1 MLSPSIPVESS
12 IKWEG
17 MRISRL
23 LPALLLA
30 FCCAIARADAP
41 GFDLDG
47 PKLDVRVDRAGKTL
61 PIAEVPNLEAG
72 DRLWLHPDFPESQS
86 THYLLIVAF
95 LRGATNP
102 PPDEWFTKIESWNDS
117 VRQEGAFVVVPKEA
131 EQALVFFAP
140 ETGGD
145 FSTLR
150 SAVRG
155 RPGAFVRAAQDL
167 QQAGLDRMRLE
178 RYLAEIKSISD
189 SDPAAL
195 QPESALLAR
204 SLKIKVNQQCFDRPA
219 EQQASCLTQHTED
232 LVLDDAHSQ
241 SMVAQLA
248 NGATAD
254 LMNQLSYS
262 RLGGGGAYSA
272 YIGAVVDLARIM
284 GSLHSAQYVYIPA
297 LAVPDKDSFR
307 LKLNNPP
314 SFRKPKSVLV
324 VALPPVQ
331 KVQFPPLKPIDAKQQ
346 YCAESPS
353 LLLPTEGAPLVFA
366 TSLAHDLALQIEDK
380 HRKSISLPVQAD
392 PSKGGFIVDTS
403 RIDAGALNP
412 EVTATIVGMWGFDHF
427 RGPQFQL
434 KSSRP
439 QSWRVQANDA
449 TSLVVGRD
457 DKLQLSGQDLTCV
470 SSVTARDD
478 AGKTTKLNWKPV
490 KPGEMEIEVPLTQ
503 AKPGRMMI
511 DISQHGLKKADQVTV
526 QTYAEAAQFDKF
538 SINSGDKKGTLQGKR
553 LDQVA
558 GLEMNGIKFHPMS
571 FDRQNG
577 EDQLAVATESNTS
590 NLKPAQLS
598 AKVTLKDGRTLSVPA
613 TILNSRPQV
622 ALVSKG
628 VQEDEASAS
637 PIRLSNPDDLPTNG
651 KIVFF
656 IKAVSPQT
664 FPRGQKIEVAAVNDS
679 FKNVLSLSD
688 GTLVLQDAQTALAVL
703 DPDKAFGASAF
714 GPMRF
719 RPIDADGIAGDWQ
732 SLGTLVRLPNL
743 KDIRCSVAG
752 AKTCMLSGADLF
764 LLAAVAGDSDFSS
777 GTPVPDGFTGTNIEV
792 PRPAGASGTS
802 ALYLKLRD
810 DPDAIQS
817 VTLPVLRGAATAS
830 LGTSAADA
838 KAR

>member
-1 MLSPSIPVESS
+1 
-12 IKWEG
+12 
-17 MRISRL
+17 MRISRF
-23 LPALLLA
+23 LPVLVLV
-30 FCCAIARADAP
+30 FSCAMARADAP

-102 PPDEWFTKIESWNDS
+102 PPDEWFTKIESWSDS

-150 SAVRG
+150 TAVRG

-262 RLGGGGAYSA
+262 RIGGGGAYSA

-297 LAVPDKDSFR
+297 LAVPEKDSFR

-331 KVQFPPLKPIDAKQQ
+331 KVQFPPLKPIDARQQ
-346 YCAESPS
+346 YCAESPA

-366 TSLAHDLALQIEDK
+366 TSLAHDLTLQVEDK
-380 HRKSISLPVQAD
+380 HRKIISLPVQAD
-392 PSKGGFIVDTS
+392 PAKGGFIVDTS
-403 RIDAGALNP
+403 RIDAGAMNP
-412 EVTATIVGMWGFDHF
+412 DVTATVAGMWGFDHF

-434 KSSRP
+434 KSSRA
-439 QSWRVQANDA
+439 QSWRVQVGDS

-457 DKLQLSGQDLTCV
+457 DKLQVSGQDLTCV
-470 SSVTARDD
+470 STVAARDD
-478 AGKTTKLNWKPV
+478 SGKLTKLTWKAV
-490 KPGEMEIEVPLTQ
+490 KPGQMEIEVPLTQ
-503 AKPGRMMI
+503 AKPGRLAI
-511 DISQHGLKKADQVTV
+511 EISQHGLKKPDLLAL
-526 QTYAEAAQFDKF
+526 QTYAEAAQFDRF
-538 SINSGDKKGTLQGKR
+538 AINSGDKKGMLQGKR

-558 GLEMNGIKFHPMS
+558 SLEMNGIKFHPAS

-577 EDQLAVATESNTS
+577 EDQLAVITDSNTS
-590 NLKPAQLS
+590 DLKPEQSS
-598 AKVTLKDGRTLSVPA
+598 ASVALKDGRTLSVPA
-613 TILNSRPQV
+613 TIYNPRPQV

-628 VQEDEASAS
+628 VQEDEASLS

-656 IKAVSPQT
+656 VKAVFPQA
-664 FPRGQKIEVAAVNDS
+664 FPRTQKIEVAAIDDS
-679 FKNVLSLSD
+679 FKKVLSLGD

-703 DPDKAFGASAF
+703 DPDKSFGASAF
-714 GPMRF
+714 GPLHF
-719 RPIDADGIAGDWQ
+719 RAIDGSGVAGDWQ
-732 SLGTLVRLPNL
+732 NLGTLVRLPNL
-743 KDIRCSVAG
+743 KEIRCTAAG
-752 AKTCMLSGADLF
+752 AKTCVLTGADLF
-764 LLAAVAGDSDFSS
+764 LLAAVAGDSDFTSAS
-777 GTPVPDGFTGTNIEV
+777 QVPDGFTGTALEV

-802 ALYLKLRD
+802 LLYLKLRD

-817 VTLPVLRGAATAS
+817 VNLPVLRGAATAN
-830 LGTSAADA
+830 LGASAIDA